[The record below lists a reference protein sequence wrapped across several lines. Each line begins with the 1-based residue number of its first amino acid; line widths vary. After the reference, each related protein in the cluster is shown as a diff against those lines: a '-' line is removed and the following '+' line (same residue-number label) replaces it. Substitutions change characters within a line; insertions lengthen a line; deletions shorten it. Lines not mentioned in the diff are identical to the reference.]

1 MADIIELILAD
12 HRRLRRLVTALGD
25 ATRHGEDPGATCMSA
40 AVWDRLAGL
49 LELHAEAEEEIC
61 YLAMFGPGQDAAARM
76 QDAIADHD
84 DIREAVAEARLHPPG
99 SAAWWRAVTA
109 ARRASSDHIAR
120 EERGALATFGRSPAR
135 RPDPRTSSTPIPST
149 QAACPASCQC
159 EVNESRRLSTAGT
172 SRSPATAWRA
182 PSTARAADTASG
194 ERSSA
199 LLGMQAQ

>member
-25 ATRHGEDPGATCMSA
+25 ATRNGEDPGATCMPA

-61 YLAMFGPGQDAAARM
+61 YLSMFGPGQDAAARM

-120 EERGALATFGRSPAR
+120 EERGALAAFGRR
-135 RPDPRTSSTPIPST
+135 STPALRDELGR
-149 QAACPASCQC
+149 Q
-159 EVNESRRLSTAGT
+159 
-172 SRSPATAWRA
+172 WA
-182 PSTARAADTASG
+182 PFITARTRDAIPDG
-194 ERSSA
+194 RERPRWTGAGHLEAEAGRQGAGRAEPGRGSTR
-199 LLGMQAQ
+199 

>member
-12 HRRLRRLVTALGD
+12 HRRIRMLLGALGG
-25 ATRHGEDPGATCMSA
+25 AARNGEDPGATCMLTP
-40 AVWDRLAGL
+40 VWDRLAGL

-61 YLAMFGPGQDAAARM
+61 YLAMFGPGPDAAARM

-120 EERGALATFGRSPAR
+120 EERGALAAFGRRATPALRDELGRQWAPFIAARTLDAIPDGRGRPR
-135 RPDPRTSSTPIPST
+135 RAGAGHLEAETGRQGAGGRNPGGGRT
-149 QAACPASCQC
+149 
-159 EVNESRRLSTAGT
+159 R
-172 SRSPATAWRA
+172 
-182 PSTARAADTASG
+182 
-194 ERSSA
+194 
-199 LLGMQAQ
+199 